1 MWGRV
6 SVALKDG
13 YYEDVADRPGEGSS
27 KDDLID
33 IAGEKGSKVMG
44 EVQGD
49 GFQAHI

>member
-13 YYEDVADRPGEGSS
+13 YYEDVADHPGEGSS

-33 IAGEKGSKVMG
+33 IAVEKGSKVMG
-44 EVQGD
+44 AVQGD